1 MQTAA
6 SFLSIPDPQS
16 PIHRNTTLLRLR
28 RDHTRLCVLRRSF
41 TESYETNRP
50 RK

>member
-6 SFLSIPDPQS
+6 SFLLITDSL
-16 PIHRNTTLLRLR
+16 NTTLLRLR
-28 RDHTRLCVLRRSF
+28 RVHTRLCVLRQSF